1 MPNSPALP
9 ALITGLTVLLQ
20 VWMMMI
26 VGRARAKYGI
36 QAPATTGNPDFER
49 AFRVQM
55 NTLEN
60 TLMFLPAL
68 WVFATYVSNQWAA
81 IIGAVWLVGR
91 AWYAIGYQRDAAARS
106 SGFLVSISSI
116 AILTL
121 GGLYGVVRAL
131 C

>member
-1 MPNSPALP
+1 MSNSPALP

-26 VGRARAKYGI
+26 VGRARVKYAI
-36 QAPATTGNPDFER
+36 EAPATTGNPDFER

-55 NTLEN
+55 NTIEN

-68 WVFATYVSNQWAA
+68 WVFATYLSNQWAA
-81 IIGAVWLVGR
+81 ILGAAWLLGR
-91 AWYAIGYQRDAAARS
+91 AWYAIGYQRAAAARS
-106 SGFLVSISSI
+106 GGFLISISSI
-116 AILTL
+116 GILTL